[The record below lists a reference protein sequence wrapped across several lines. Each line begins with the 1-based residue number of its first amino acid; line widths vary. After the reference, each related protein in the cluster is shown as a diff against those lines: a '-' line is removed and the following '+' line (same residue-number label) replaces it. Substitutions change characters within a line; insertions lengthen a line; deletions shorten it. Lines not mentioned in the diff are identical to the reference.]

1 MTTIIITTL
10 LVFGALF
17 IIAGIGFRVFV
28 EWLENNQE

>member
-10 LVFGALF
+10 LVFSALF
-17 IIAGIGFRVFV
+17 IIAVIGFRVFV

>member
-10 LVFGALF
+10 LVFSALLV
-17 IIAGIGFRVFV
+17 IAVIGFRVFV